1 MTLIKY
7 SRPGRNLA
15 GKHFSDIMDEF
26 FNEAIADRASS
37 FSPSINI
44 SESENH
50 FNIEVEIP
58 GMKKEDININIENSV
73 LTVSGERKDETE
85 EKNRTFHR
93 VETRYGSFSRTFQL
107 PDHVNDEDIEA
118 TYADGVLKIQLG
130 KREEKLKKQIAI
142 K

>member
-7 SRPGRNLA
+7 SRPGRNVA

-26 FNEAIADRASS
+26 FNEAVADRTST

-44 SESENH
+44 SETENN
-50 FNIEVEIP
+50 FNIEVEVP
-58 GMKKEDININIENSV
+58 GMKKEDINVDIENNV
-73 LTVSGERKDETE
+73 LTVSGERKSETE
-85 EKNRTFHR
+85 EKERRFHR

-107 PDHVNDEDIEA
+107 PDHVDSENIEA
-118 TYADGVLKIQLG
+118 IYADGVLNIQLG

-142 K
+142 Q